1 MGAARAE
8 APPHAP
14 SHVAAAWLGTL
25 MWLADARWRRAR
37 GAAPIEA
44 LESLLDALARR
55 VMLLRIAA
63 SSDSALEALPDA
75 ASGALLSRICANGTF
90 ISNSYVHLHAP
101 AVHYPTAAQIL
112 PCTRCVTVTSGTQL
126 IAMPL
131 GARDWLV
138 GPGSSLLNFIIRQ

>member
-37 GAAPIEA
+37 GAAPMEA

-55 VMLLRIAA
+55 VMLLRIAP
-63 SSDSALEALPDA
+63 SSDAAVEAPPDI
-75 ASGALLSRICANGTF
+75 ASGALLSEICSIKLSFQT
-90 ISNSYVHLHAP
+90 HL
-101 AVHYPTAAQIL
+101 YTYTSLLCIQPTAAQIL
-112 PCTRCVTVTSGTQL
+112 PCWCVTVMTGT
-126 IAMPL
+126 
-131 GARDWLV
+131 
-138 GPGSSLLNFIIRQ
+138 